1 MPFYEYQCA
10 ACGAHHEE
18 LQKITDR
25 TLRKCPACGKSALR
39 RLVSAPVFRLK
50 GGGWYETD
58 FKADKEQQRNIAG
71 DKEPSASETPAA
83 DKSKEAKPDAKA
95 DVQPVAKP
103 DAKPEAKA
111 AKAEGEAGSRKAESR
126 STASKPRSPASRA
139 RAKRQSRVRRG
150 PRR

>member
-18 LQKITDR
+18 LQRITDR
-25 TLRKCPACGKSALR
+25 PLRKCPACGKSTLR

-50 GGGWYETD
+50 GAGWYETD

-71 DKEPSASETPAA
+71 DKEPAASEAPAA
-83 DKSKEAKPDAKA
+83 EKTKE
-95 DVQPVAKP
+95 AKP
-103 DAKPEAKA
+103 DAKPEAKTEA
-111 AKAEGEAGSRKAESR
+111 TTETKPAKAEGEGGGKKPDSR
-126 STASKPRSPASRA
+126 STASKTRTLTSRS
-139 RAKRQSRVRRG
+139 RAKRQSRGRRG

>member
-18 LQKITDR
+18 LQRITDR
-25 TLRKCPACGKSALR
+25 PLKKCPACGKSMLR

-71 DKEPSASETPAA
+71 DKEPPPSEAPAA
-83 DKSKEAKPDAKA
+83 DKAKEAKPDAKT
-95 DVQPVAKP
+95 
-103 DAKPEAKA
+103 DAKPEAKPAKSDGDA
-111 AKAEGEAGSRKAESR
+111 AGKKPESR
-126 STASKPRSPASRA
+126 STASKTRSPTSRA

>member
-10 ACGAHHEE
+10 ACGAHREE

-25 TLRKCPACGKSALR
+25 PLRKCPACGKSALR

-58 FKADKEQQRNIAG
+58 FKADKEQQRNLAG
-71 DKEPSASETPAA
+71 DKEPAASEAPAA
-83 DKSKEAKPDAKA
+83 DASKETKAEDKAEAKP
-95 DVQPVAKP
+95 
-103 DAKPEAKA
+103 
-111 AKAEGEAGSRKAESR
+111 AKAEGEAAGK
-126 STASKPRSPASRA
+126 KPDVAPSPGKTRTPASRA
-139 RAKRQSRVRRG
+139 RAKRQSRGRRG